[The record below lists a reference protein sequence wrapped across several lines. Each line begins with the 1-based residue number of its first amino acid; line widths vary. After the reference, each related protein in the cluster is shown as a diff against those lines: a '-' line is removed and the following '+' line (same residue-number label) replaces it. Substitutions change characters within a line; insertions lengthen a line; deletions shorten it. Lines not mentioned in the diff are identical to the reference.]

1 MDKGRKG
8 SRGQAGFNPNPKTA
22 REAIE
27 QVVLAN
33 RILSNEGI
41 FDYLGHVS
49 IRNPKNAK
57 TFFIARAIAPE
68 TVTVKD
74 ILEVDLDG
82 NVVTKTN
89 LKPYSERIIHGAIL
103 KARPDVN
110 AVVHAHPLPVVTL
123 SVINVP
129 FRPITHMAT
138 VFHEGV
144 PVYDEYDFES
154 PGSTGMLV
162 TTKEEGDRLARLLGK
177 SRGMLMRGHG
187 CNVVG
192 DSIPSMVQAVITL
205 RDNVV
210 IQLAALQLGQ
220 PRYVTDKEA
229 PKSLGMTTGTE
240 RAWNYYV
247 VRAKKAMPDL
257 R

>member
-1 MDKGRKG
+1 MDK
-8 SRGQAGFNPNPKTA
+8 SRRNISGKTDFNPHPNTVQ
-22 REAIE
+22 EAIE
-27 QVVLAN
+27 QLVLAN

-49 IRNPKNAK
+49 VRNPENPK

-68 TVTVKD
+68 TVTPKD

-82 NVVTKTN
+82 NVVTETT

-110 AVVHAHPLPVVTL
+110 AVVHAHPLPIVTL
-123 SVINVP
+123 SVVNVP
-129 FRPITHMAT
+129 FRPITHTAT
-138 VFHEGV
+138 IFYEGV

-162 TTKEEGDRLARLLGK
+162 TTREEGDRLGRLLGK

-220 PRYVTDKEA
+220 PRYVTDEEA
-229 PKSLGMTTGTE
+229 KKSVGTTTGTE

-247 VRAKKAMPDL
+247 ARAKKVMPDL